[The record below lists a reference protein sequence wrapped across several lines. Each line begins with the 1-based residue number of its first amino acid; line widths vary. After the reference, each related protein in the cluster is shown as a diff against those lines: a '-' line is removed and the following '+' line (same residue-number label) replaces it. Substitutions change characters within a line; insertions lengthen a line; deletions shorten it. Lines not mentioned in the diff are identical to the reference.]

1 MKYIKYFENNNLEQ
15 SPFFLSK
22 SDYLYLSYDF
32 AKKIAPN
39 YENNT
44 KYRINFIN
52 NQLEYQKIFFDK
64 SSEPI
69 RRLNK
74 IFLNMNVSYNI
85 GYVMNLELSKRV
97 VDTKFGSYY
106 CFLYGYSG
114 DHEMHG
120 KNMVRATRE
129 CNLNFIIKYYPIVK
143 HIKNFYSI
151 FKTGEYDFFELIK
164 KSIIKDNKLIN
175 HGVPSELEKDK
186 DISML
191 ISMNKYNL

>member
-39 YENNT
+39 YENNSNA
-44 KYRINFIN
+44 KFNINFIN

-64 SSEPI
+64 SSI

-74 IFLNMNVSYNI
+74 IFLNIGVSYNI
-85 GYVMNLELSKRV
+85 GYGMNLELSKRV

-106 CFLYGYSG
+106 CFLSGYSG

-120 KNMVRATRE
+120 KNMARATRE

-186 DISML
+186 EISML